1 MPVET
6 KLIDGILHVT
16 VLNPPVNTLSREERA
31 GTVEAIAEAD
41 APDVRAVIIQGANNS
56 FIAGADIREF
66 GKEPEP
72 PHLPEV
78 VDAIERCS
86 RPVIA
91 AIDGQALGGGLE
103 IALGCHYRI
112 AAPRARLGLPEVT
125 LGIVPG
131 AGGTQR
137 LPRLIDP
144 IAAATMVSGGKP
156 VTAAQALASGLIDRI
171 AENGSLIEAAREF
184 AAEVADVDLA
194 PRRLS
199 QRGTIDAATHAEAF
213 ERLAAAT
220 RRQARGAEAPMAA
233 LELVKLATATPFAE
247 GAISERETF
256 LRLRTGG
263 QATALRHIFF
273 AERAAAKPPADVGDA
288 IGRPVNRVGII
299 GAGTMGAGIAMSF
312 ADGGFPVTIVET
324 TSEALAHGSERIGQA
339 YQTSVRQ
346 GRISESTAAE
356 RHALVQGTTDYD
368 DLSDC
373 DLIIEA
379 AFEAMDVKRDI
390 FQRLDAVAR
399 PGAILAS
406 NTSYLDL
413 DAIANF
419 TSRPSDVV
427 GMHYF
432 SPANVMRLLE
442 VVRGRET
449 APDVLVTALRVAKRT
464 GKVPVVAGVCNG
476 FIGNRML
483 KAYVREAGL
492 LLLEGA
498 TPEQVDG
505 ALTRFGM
512 AMGPFA
518 VADLSGIDIGYKA
531 RKAMAPGSYEPLA
544 TIVHDRLA
552 EAGHLGRKTGCG
564 FYSYEDGGKATGI
577 NPDVPRIIADA
588 RRETGIARRQID
600 GAEIIERCMFALAN
614 EGGFIVDEGI
624 AACSG
629 DIDVVYINGYGF
641 PRHRGGPMFH
651 AEQCGLE
658 TVRDRIA
665 QFAKGPFG
673 RWWRPSAFIADG
685 AKAGRMMGL

>member
-1 MPVET
+1 MPVEK
-6 KLIDGILHVT
+6 KLSDGILHVT
-16 VLNPPVNTLSREERA
+16 VLNPPVNALSREERA
-31 GTVEAIAEAD
+31 GIVEAMAAAQ
-41 APDVRAVIIQGANNS
+41 APEVRAVIICGANNT

-78 VDAIERCS
+78 VDAIEGCS

-91 AIDGQALGGGLE
+91 AIAGQALGGGLE

-112 AAPRARLGLPEVT
+112 AAPGARLGLPEVT

-144 IAAATMVSGGKP
+144 VAAATMVSGGKP

-171 AENGSLIEAAREF
+171 AEEGRLIEDAVQF
-184 AAEVADVDLA
+184 AAEVADADLA
-194 PRRLS
+194 ARRLS
-199 QRGTIDAATHAEAF
+199 GRGTADPAPLAEGF
-213 ERLAAAT
+213 ERLASTT
-220 RRQARGAEAPMAA
+220 RRQARGAEAPIAA
-233 LELVKLATATPFAE
+233 LELVKLATTTPFAE
-247 GAISERETF
+247 GAAKERETF
-256 LRLRTGG
+256 LRLRAGG
-263 QATALRHIFF
+263 QAKALRHIFF
-273 AERAAAKPPADVGDA
+273 AERAAAKPPADVRDA
-288 IGRPVNRVGII
+288 VARPVNRVGVI

-312 ADGGFPVTIVET
+312 ADSGFPVTIVET
-324 TSEALAHGSERIGQA
+324 SAEALARGSERIAQSYQA
-339 YQTSVRQ
+339 SVKQ
-346 GRISESTAAE
+346 GRISEAAAAE
-356 RHALVQGTTDYD
+356 RTALVQGSTDYE
-368 DLSDC
+368 DLAGC

-379 AFEAMDVKRDI
+379 AFEAVDVKRDI

-413 DAIANF
+413 NEIAAF
-419 TSRPSDVV
+419 TSRPGDVV

-442 VVRGRET
+442 VVRGRDT
-449 APDVLVTALRVAKRT
+449 APDVLVTALAVAKRT

-531 RKAMAPGSYEPLA
+531 RKAMAPGSYEPMA

-552 EAGHLGRKTGCG
+552 EAGYLGRKTGSG
-564 FYSYEDGGKATGI
+564 FYLYEDGSKAAGI
-577 NPDVPRIIADA
+577 NPEVPQIIADA
-588 RRETGIARRQID
+588 RQEAGVAQRKID
-600 GAEIIERCMFALAN
+600 DAEIVDRCMLALAN
-614 EGGFIVDEGI
+614 EGGFILDEGI
-624 AACSG
+624 AASSG
-629 DIDVVYINGYGF
+629 DIDVVYVNGYGF

-658 TVRDRIA
+658 TVRNRIA
-665 QFAKGPFG
+665 QFAEGPFG
-673 RWWRPSAFIADG
+673 RWWQPSPFIAG
-685 AKAGRMMGL
+685 QTG

>member
-1 MPVET
+1 MPVDT
-6 KLIDGILHVT
+6 KLSDGILHVT
-16 VLNPPVNTLSREERA
+16 VLNPPVNALSREERA
-31 GTVEAIAEAD
+31 GIVEAMAAAE
-41 APDVRAVIIQGANNS
+41 APDVRAVIIQGANDT

-72 PHLPEV
+72 PHLPEA

-91 AIDGQALGGGLE
+91 AIAGQALGGGLE

-112 AAPRARLGLPEVT
+112 AASAARLGLPEVT

-144 IAAATMVSGGKP
+144 VAAATMVSGGKP
-156 VTAAQALASGLIDRI
+156 VTAAQALASGLVDRV
-171 AENGSLIEAAREF
+171 AQDGRLIEDAVQF
-184 AAEVADVDLA
+184 AAEVADADLA
-194 PRRLS
+194 GRRLS
-199 QRGTIDAATHAEAF
+199 TRRTADPAPLAEGF
-213 ERLAAAT
+213 ERLAATT
-220 RRQARGAEAPMAA
+220 RRQAHGAEAPIAA
-233 LELVKLATATPFAE
+233 FDLVKLATTTSFAE
-247 GAISERETF
+247 GAAKERETF
-256 LRLRTGG
+256 LRLRAGG
-263 QATALRHIFF
+263 QAKALRHIFF
-273 AERAAAKPPADVGDA
+273 AERAAAKPPVDVRDA
-288 IGRPVNRVGII
+288 IARPVKRVGVI

-312 ADGGFPVTIVET
+312 ADSGFPVTIVET
-324 TSEALAHGSERIGQA
+324 SSEALARGSERIAQNYQA
-339 YQTSVRQ
+339 SVKQ
-346 GRISESTAAE
+346 GRISEAAAAE
-356 RHALVQGTTDYD
+356 RTALVQGSTDYE
-368 DLSDC
+368 DLSRC

-379 AFEAMDVKRDI
+379 AFEAIDVKRDI
-390 FQRLDAVAR
+390 FQRLDAAAR

-413 DAIANF
+413 DEIAGF
-419 TSRPSDVV
+419 TSRPGDVV

-442 VVRGRET
+442 VVRGRDT
-449 APDVLVTALRVAKRT
+449 APDVLVTALAVAKRT

-492 LLLEGA
+492 LLLEGT

-531 RKAMAPGSYEPLA
+531 RKAMAPGSYEPMA

-552 EAGHLGRKTGCG
+552 EAGYLGRKTGSG
-564 FYSYEDGGKATGI
+564 FYRYEDGGKSAGI
-577 NPDVPRIIADA
+577 NPEVSQIIAAA
-588 RRETGIARRQID
+588 RREASVMQREID
-600 GAEIIERCMFALAN
+600 DAEIVERCMFALAN
-614 EGGFIVDEGI
+614 EGGFILDEGI
-624 AACSG
+624 AASSG
-629 DIDVVYINGYGF
+629 DIDVVYVNGYGF
-641 PRHRGGPMFH
+641 PRHRGGPMFY

-658 TVRDRIA
+658 EVRGRMA
-665 QFAKGPFG
+665 RFAEGPFG
-673 RWWRPSAFIADG
+673 RWWRPSPFIARE
-685 AKAGRMMGL
+685 AA

>member
-1 MPVET
+1 MPVEK
-6 KLIDGILHVT
+6 KLRDGILHVT
-16 VLNPPVNTLSREERA
+16 VLNPPVNALSREERT
-31 GTVEAIAEAD
+31 GIVEAIATAEA
-41 APDVRAVIIQGANNS
+41 PEVRAVIIQGANNS

-66 GKEPEP
+66 GKEPDP

-91 AIDGQALGGGLE
+91 AIAGQALGGGLE

-112 AAPRARLGLPEVT
+112 AAPGARLGLPEVT

-144 IAAATMVSGGKP
+144 VIAATMISGGKP

-171 AENGSLIEAAREF
+171 AEDGRLLDEARQF
-184 AAEVADVDLA
+184 AAEIADTDLA
-194 PRRLS
+194 DRRLS
-199 QRGTIDAATHAEAF
+199 HRGTADVAAYADAF
-213 ERLAAAT
+213 ERLT
-220 RRQARGAEAPMAA
+220 TTTQRQARGAEAPMAA
-233 LELVKLATATPFAE
+233 LELVKLAMTTPFAE
-247 GAISERETF
+247 GIACERETF
-256 LRLRTGG
+256 LRLRAGS
-263 QATALRHIFF
+263 QAKALRHIFF

-288 IGRPVNRVGII
+288 VARPVNRVGVI

-312 ADGGFPVTIVET
+312 ADSGLPVTIVET
-324 TSEALAHGSERIGQA
+324 TSEALARGSERIAQA
-339 YQTSVRQ
+339 YQASVKQ
-346 GRISESTAAE
+346 GRLSQSAAAE
-356 RHALVQGTTDYD
+356 RNALVHGSTNYD
-368 DLSDC
+368 ALSDC

-399 PGAILAS
+399 PGTILAT

-413 DAIANF
+413 DAIAGF

-442 VVRGRET
+442 VVRGHET
-449 APDVLVTALRVAKRT
+449 ASDVLVTALSIAKRT
-464 GKVPVVAGVCNG
+464 GKVPVVAGACSG

-498 TPEQVDG
+498 TPELVDG
-505 ALTRFGM
+505 ALTSFGL

-531 RKAMAPGSYEPLA
+531 RQAMAQGSYEPLA

-552 EAGHLGRKTGCG
+552 EAGHLGRKTGSG
-564 FYSYEDGGKATGI
+564 FYRYNDGGKAIGI
-577 NPDVPRIIADA
+577 NPEVPSIIADA
-588 RRETGIARRQID
+588 RRETGVAQRQIVE
-600 GAEIIERCMFALAN
+600 AEIVERCIFALAN

-624 AACSG
+624 AASSG
-629 DIDVVYINGYGF
+629 DIDVVYVNGYGF
-641 PRHRGGPMFH
+641 PRHRGGPMFY
-651 AEQCGLE
+651 AQQCGLE

-665 QFAKGPFG
+665 EFAKGRFG
-673 RWWRPSAFIADG
+673 GWWRPSPFIAGDP
-685 AKAGRMMGL
+685 KKMGR

>member
-1 MPVET
+1 MPVEK
-6 KLIDGILHVT
+6 KLSDGILYVT
-16 VLNPPVNTLSREERA
+16 VLNPPVNALSREERA
-31 GTVEAIAEAD
+31 GIVDAIAAAQVPE
-41 APDVRAVIIQGANNS
+41 VRAVIIQGANGT

-91 AIDGQALGGGLE
+91 AIAGQALGGGLE

-112 AAPRARLGLPEVT
+112 AAPGARLGLPEVT

-144 IAAATMVSGGKP
+144 VAAATMVSGGKP
-156 VTAAQALASGLIDRI
+156 VTAAQALASGLVDRI
-171 AENGSLIEAAREF
+171 AEEGRLIEDAAQF
-184 AAEVADVDLA
+184 AAQIADADLA
-194 PRRLS
+194 TRRLS
-199 QRGTIDAATHAEAF
+199 ERGTIDVAAHAEAF
-213 ERLAAAT
+213 ERLAATT
-220 RRQARGAEAPMAA
+220 RRQARGAEAPTAA
-233 LELVKLATATPFAE
+233 LELVKLATTTPFAE
-247 GAISERETF
+247 GAAKERETF
-256 LRLRTGG
+256 LRLRAGG
-263 QATALRHIFF
+263 QAKALRHIFF
-273 AERAAAKPPADVGDA
+273 AERAAAKPPADARDA
-288 IGRPVNRVGII
+288 VARPVNHVGVI
-299 GAGTMGAGIAMSF
+299 GAGTMGAGIAMNF
-312 ADGGFPVTIVET
+312 ADSGFPVTIVET
-324 TSEALAHGSERIGQA
+324 SAEALARGSERIAQGYQA
-339 YQTSVRQ
+339 SAKQ
-346 GRISESTAAE
+346 GRITEAAAAE
-356 RHALVQGTTDYD
+356 RTALVQGSTDYD
-368 DLSDC
+368 DLSGC

-390 FQRLDAVAR
+390 FQRLDAVAK

-413 DAIANF
+413 DEIAAF
-419 TSRPSDVV
+419 TSRPGDVV

-449 APDVLVTALRVAKRT
+449 APDVLVTALAVAKRT
-464 GKVPVVAGVCNG
+464 SKVPVVAGVCNG

-518 VADLSGIDIGYKA
+518 VADLAGIDIGYKA

-552 EAGHLGRKTGCG
+552 ESGYLGRKTGSG
-564 FYSYEDGGKATGI
+564 FYLYEGGSKAIGS
-577 NPDVPRIIADA
+577 NPEVPQIIAEA
-588 RRETGIARRQID
+588 RREAGVAQRAIED
-600 GAEIIERCMFALAN
+600 AEIVERCMFALAN
-614 EGGFIVDEGI
+614 EGGFILDEGI
-624 AACSG
+624 AASAG
-629 DIDVVYINGYGF
+629 DIDVVYVNGYGF
-641 PRHRGGPMFH
+641 PRHRGGPMFY
-651 AEQCGLE
+651 AEQYGLE
-658 TVRDRIA
+658 TVRDRMA
-665 QFAKGPFG
+665 QFAQGPFG
-673 RWWRPSAFIADG
+673 RWWQPSPFIAG
-685 AKAGRMMGL
+685 QPG